1 MDKKKVILYGC
12 GKRCQVILDILA
24 ESNMAVVYIID
35 SNSNKWGEYFG
46 GYVVSNPSCLLDK
59 QINSLLCITV
69 ADEKCKNEIRTAI
82 KSINNEILI
91 NEVEYFDLIKMLC
104 IQISER
110 YAIEGKIKRITS
122 NIPTVLF
129 DCYFGLGL
137 GGIEEWTKELCTE
150 FVRQGR
156 EKSFIITSYG
166 EYDISDVLQDKIIF
180 RDVIGE
186 QNSIKIISD
195 IIKKNMPC
203 TVITS
208 QLDIVFFAACMLKK
222 IYPNSIRIISVV
234 HGGCEENYMGYPKF
248 RESIDLYI
256 GVSEDIQN
264 ALRKR
269 GVNPQKTLH
278 MTCPIKSDEVLI
290 RKYTTDCQKPLVL
303 GYAGRIEIEQK
314 RIDLI
319 IKLICILE
327 EKKINYKFKIAGE
340 GRATSLL
347 NEFIN
352 NNSLNNKV
360 NYLGKIDRL
369 AISDFWKSID
379 VCINVADY
387 EGRSISIMEAMANG
401 AVPIVTHTSGVKE
414 DITDNEN
421 GFIVPVGDVYKIAE
435 KVEEVCS
442 DRSKL
447 KEFGEKSH
455 DIITSK
461 SKMCVHIKFWNEVL
475 NKVWL

>member
-195 IIKKNMPC
+195 IIKK
-203 TVITS
+203 
-208 QLDIVFFAACMLKK
+208 
-222 IYPNSIRIISVV
+222 
-234 HGGCEENYMGYPKF
+234 
-248 RESIDLYI
+248 
-256 GVSEDIQN
+256 
-264 ALRKR
+264 
-269 GVNPQKTLH
+269 
-278 MTCPIKSDEVLI
+278 
-290 RKYTTDCQKPLVL
+290 KY
-303 GYAGRIEIEQK
+303 AMHS
-314 RIDLI
+314 
-319 IKLICILE
+319 
-327 EKKINYKFKIAGE
+327 NYKSARYCFFCCLYVKKNI
-340 GRATSLL
+340 S
-347 NEFIN
+347 EF
-352 NNSLNNKV
+352 
-360 NYLGKIDRL
+360 D
-369 AISDFWKSID
+369 
-379 VCINVADY
+379 
-387 EGRSISIMEAMANG
+387 
-401 AVPIVTHTSGVKE
+401 
-414 DITDNEN
+414 
-421 GFIVPVGDVYKIAE
+421 
-435 KVEEVCS
+435 
-442 DRSKL
+442 
-447 KEFGEKSH
+447 
-455 DIITSK
+455 
-461 SKMCVHIKFWNEVL
+461 
-475 NKVWL
+475 